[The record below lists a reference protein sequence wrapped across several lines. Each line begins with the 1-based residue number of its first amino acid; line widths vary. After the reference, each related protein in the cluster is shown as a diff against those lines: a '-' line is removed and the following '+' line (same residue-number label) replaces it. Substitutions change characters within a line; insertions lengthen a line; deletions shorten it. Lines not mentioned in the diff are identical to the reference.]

1 MKKVFVN
8 GTFDILHVGH
18 IRLFEFAKQ
27 HGDYLLVAL
36 DTDDRI
42 KKLKGHGRP
51 INKLDIRLEMMLS
64 LKSVDS
70 VTHFSTDEELKDIVF
85 QYQPDVMIVGSDYRD
100 KPVIGSEHAKKL
112 IFFDRIEEY
121 STTKTIQSIIAR

>member
-18 IRLFEFAKQ
+18 IRMLEFAKQ

-36 DTDDRI
+36 DTDERI
-42 KKLKGHGRP
+42 KRLKGHGRP
-51 INKLDIRLEMMLS
+51 INSLDIRREMMLS
-64 LKSVDS
+64 LRTVDD
-70 VTHFSTDEELKDIVF
+70 VTHFSTNEELEDIVF
-85 QYQPDVMIVGSDYRD
+85 QCQPDVMIVGSDYKD
-100 KPVIGSEHAKKL
+100 KPVIGSEYAKKL

-121 STTKTIQSIIAR
+121 STTKTIQSIIAG